1 MAGRKKAAPETV
13 EAEVVNEVAVAQPEK
28 MEFRLINPTEDG
40 FLRVIKWNKEELE
53 AAVRHK
59 IAAYQNVVYT
69 EDNMKQ
75 AKADRAELNK
85 LTKAIEERRK
95 MVKKIINEPY
105 EVFEAELKEIL
116 ALIQEPV
123 GIIDRQVK
131 AFEDQQKEEK
141 KKNIRSAYDE
151 VIGDLG
157 QVLPFEKVFDSRYLN
172 QTYKLTTA
180 QSDIK
185 EKVEK
190 VRTDL
195 ETIDSLESKYKLN
208 AKDVYIK
215 TLDLSKALAENKRL
229 SDLEEKLEAEKRRKA
244 EEEAERK
251 RLAEERKKAEEEK
264 AKAEEEKRKALGD
277 QRKAEEEIHTKEA
290 AASVENLPFDVS
302 RSGNSVSESQATV
315 IKQPENVIKGQENG
329 AESALNVSSGAENG
343 TLPWESGSGP
353 VSAMGRAIQST
364 EQQAFAAAIDPFA
377 QQQTAEPPK
386 VEEKRYKTRFYA
398 KGTRAQLEML
408 IQFMNDNGI
417 EYGRI
422 KA

>member
-1 MAGRKKAAPETV
+1 MAGRKKA
-13 EAEVVNEVAVAQPEK
+13 EASAAESQAVSEAAVTQTGN

-53 AAVRHK
+53 AAVKQK
-59 IAAYQNVVYT
+59 IASYENVVYT
-69 EDNMKQ
+69 EDNLKQ

-105 EVFEAELKEIL
+105 ETFESELKEIL
-116 ALIQEPV
+116 ALIQKPV
-123 GIIDRQVK
+123 KMIDKQVK
-131 AFEDQQKEEK
+131 AFEDLQKEEK
-141 KKNIRSAYDE
+141 KKSIQAAYDE
-151 VIGDLG
+151 VIGDLAEI
-157 QVLPFEKVFDSRYLN
+157 LPFDRVFDSRYLN
-172 QTYKLTTA
+172 QTYKLATA
-180 QSDIK
+180 QADVK
-185 EKVEK
+185 AKVGK

-251 RLAEERKKAEEEK
+251 RLAEKRRKEAEEK
-264 AKAEEEKRKALGD
+264 ARLAEEQKKAQED
-277 QRKAEEEIHTKEA
+277 QRKAVQE
-290 AASVENLPFDVS
+290 
-302 RSGNSVSESQATV
+302 SVS
-315 IKQPENVIKGQENG
+315 KQTENVIGRIENVIESQENG
-329 AESALNVSSGAENG
+329 TKSSKNVSNGSENG

-353 VSAMGRAIQST
+353 VPAAGTTIQNA
-364 EQQAFAAAIDPFA
+364 EKQADAAVDPFTN
-377 QQQTAEPPK
+377 QETEERPK
-386 VEEKRYKTRFYA
+386 VQKKRYQTRFYA
-398 KGTRAQLEML
+398 KGTREQLEGL
-408 IQFMNDNGI
+408 IQFMNDNSI

>member
-1 MAGRKKAAPETV
+1 MAGRKNEAPETV
-13 EAEVVNEVAVAQPEK
+13 EAEVVSEVTVAQPAK

-53 AAVRHK
+53 AAVRQK
-59 IAAYQNVVYT
+59 MANYENVVYT

-75 AKADRAELNK
+75 AKADRAELNGLIK
-85 LTKAIEERRK
+85 DIEDRRK
-95 MVKKIINEPY
+95 IVKKIINEPY
-105 EVFEAELKEIL
+105 ILFEAELKDIL

-123 GIIDRQVK
+123 GLIDKQVK

-141 KKNIRSAYDE
+141 KSKIRAAYDE
-151 VIGDLG
+151 VIGDLES
-157 QVLPFEKVFDSRYLN
+157 VLPFDKVFDNRYLN
-172 QTYKLTTA
+172 QTYKLATA
-180 QSDIK
+180 QADIK
-185 EKVEK
+185 SKVEK

-251 RLAEERKKAEEEK
+251 RQAEERRKAAEER
-264 AKAEEEKRKALGD
+264 ARIAEE
-277 QRKAEEEIHTKEA
+277 QRKAQEA
-290 AASVENLPFDVS
+290 QRRAAQE
-302 RSGNSVSESQATV
+302 SVSKQPESV
-315 IKQPENVIKGQENG
+315 NEQPENVIEGQKNG
-329 AESALNVSSGAENG
+329 TEPAQSVSSGAENG
-343 TLPWESGSGP
+343 TQAPMAAVDP
-353 VSAMGRAIQST
+353 FTQ
-364 EQQAFAAAIDPFA
+364 QQAPE
-377 QQQTAEPPK
+377 QPK
-386 VEEKRYKTRFYA
+386 VEEKRYQTRFYA
-398 KGTRAQLEML
+398 KGTRYQLEEL
-408 IQFMNDNGI
+408 IRFMNENGI

>member
-85 LTKAIEERRK
+85 LTKVIEERRK

-105 EVFEAELKEIL
+105 DVFESELKEIL

-123 GIIDRQVK
+123 GIIDKQVK
-131 AFEDQQKEEK
+131 AFEDQQRDEK
-141 KKNIRSAYDE
+141 KKSIQKSYDE
-151 VIGDLG
+151 VIGDLADA
-157 QVLPFEKVFDSRYLN
+157 LHFEKVFDSRYLN
-172 QTYKLTTA
+172 QTYKLATA
-180 QSDIK
+180 QDEVK
-185 EKVEK
+185 AKVEK

-195 ETIDSLESKYKLN
+195 ETIDRLESKYKLN

-251 RLAEERKKAEEEK
+251 RLVEERRKATEEK
-264 AKAEEEKRKALGD
+264 AKAEEEQRKALEV
-277 QRKAEEEIHTKEA
+277 QKKTAQK
-290 AASVENLPFDVS
+290 
-302 RSGNSVSESQATV
+302 SVSKQAEIVTE
-315 IKQPENVIKGQENG
+315 QLENVIESQENVTEPAPNVSNG
-329 AESALNVSSGAENG
+329 AESRM
-343 TLPWESGSGP
+343 LPWENGSEPAAAGT
-353 VSAMGRAIQST
+353 IQSG
-364 EQQAFAAAIDPFA
+364 QQASMAVDPF
-377 QQQTAEPPK
+377 EPK
-386 VEEKRYKTRFYA
+386 QEEKRYRTKFCA
-398 KGTRAQLEML
+398 VGTRAQLQEL
-408 IQFMNDNGI
+408 IQFMNENNI

-422 KA
+422 K

>member
-13 EAEVVNEVAVAQPEK
+13 EAEVVSEVAVTQQEK

-59 IAAYQNVVYT
+59 ISAYQNVVYT

-75 AKADRAELNK
+75 AKEDRAELNR
-85 LTKAIEERRK
+85 LAKAIEERRK

-105 EVFEAELKEIL
+105 DVFEAELKEVL

-141 KKNIRSAYDE
+141 KKRIRSAYDE

-172 QTYKLTTA
+172 QTYKLATA
-180 QSDIK
+180 QADIK
-185 EKVEK
+185 AKVEK

-208 AKDVYIK
+208 AKDVYIR

-229 SDLEEKLEAEKRRKA
+229 SDLEEKLEAERRRKA

-251 RLAEERKKAEEEK
+251 RLAEERRKAAEER
-264 AKAEEEKRKALGD
+264 ARLAEEQRKAQEA
-277 QRKAEEEIHTKEA
+277 QRKAEQEA
-290 AASVENLPFDVS
+290 IDRQQESVMKPAESVANEVEK
-302 RSGNSVSESQATV
+302 VSESQESVSVQKA
-315 IKQPENVIKGQENG
+315 EMGKG
-329 AESALNVSSGAENG
+329 
-343 TLPWESGSGP
+343 
-353 VSAMGRAIQST
+353 IQNA
-364 EQQAFAAAIDPFA
+364 EQQAHVAAVDPF
-377 QQQTAEPPK
+377 EPK
-386 VEEKRYKTRFYA
+386 QKEKKYSIKFRA
-398 KGTRAQLEML
+398 VGTREQLQKLVQYMDENN
-408 IQFMNDNGI
+408 IK
-417 EYGRI
+417 YGRI
-422 KA
+422 

>member
-1 MAGRKKAAPETV
+1 MAGRKKTTPETV
-13 EAEVVNEVAVAQPEK
+13 EAEVVNEVAVARPAK

-53 AAVRHK
+53 AAVRQK
-59 IAAYQNVVYT
+59 IAAYENIVYT
-69 EDNMKQ
+69 EDNIKQ

-85 LTKAIEERRK
+85 LVTAIEERRK
-95 MVKKIINEPY
+95 KMKKIINEPY
-105 EVFEAELKEIL
+105 ETFEAELKEVL

-123 GIIDRQVK
+123 GIIDKQVK

-141 KKNIRSAYDE
+141 KAKIRAAYDE
-151 VIGDLG
+151 AIGDLAS
-157 QVLPFEKVFDSRYLN
+157 VLPFEKVFDSRYLN
-172 QTYKLTTA
+172 QTYKLVTA
-180 QSDIK
+180 QTDIK
-185 EKVEK
+185 SKVEK

-251 RLAEERKKAEEEK
+251 RQAEERRKEAEERARLAEE
-264 AKAEEEKRKALGD
+264 
-277 QRKAEEEIHTKEA
+277 QRKAQEA
-290 AASVENLPFDVS
+290 QRKAAQESV
-302 RSGNSVSESQATV
+302 RKQSESV
-315 IKQPENVIKGQENG
+315 NEQPENVIESQKNG
-329 AESALNVSSGAENG
+329 AEPAQSVSSVAENG
-343 TLPWESGSGP
+343 T
-353 VSAMGRAIQST
+353 
-364 EQQAFAAAIDPFA
+364 QASMAAVDPFTQQPVPEQPKA
-377 QQQTAEPPK
+377 Q
-386 VEEKRYKTRFYA
+386 EKRYQTRFYA
-398 KGTRAQLEML
+398 RGTREQLEKL
-408 IQFMNDNGI
+408 IQFMNENGI

>member
-1 MAGRKKAAPETV
+1 MAGRKKAAPATV
-13 EAEVVNEVAVAQPEK
+13 DAEVVSEVAVTQPEK

-53 AAVRHK
+53 AAVRQK
-59 IAAYQNVVYT
+59 IAEYQNVVYT

-105 EVFEAELKEIL
+105 DVFEAELKEIL

-141 KKNIRSAYDE
+141 KKSIQKSYDE
-151 VIGDLG
+151 VIGDLAE
-157 QVLPFEKVFDSRYLN
+157 VLPFERVFDIRYLN
-172 QTYKLTTA
+172 QTYKLATA
-180 QSDIK
+180 QAEVK
-185 EKVEK
+185 AKVEK

-244 EEEAERK
+244 QEEAERK
-251 RLAEERKKAEEEK
+251 RLAEERRKAEEER
-264 AKAEEEKRKALGD
+264 AKAEEEQRKALEA
-277 QRKAEEEIHTKEA
+277 QKRAEQES
-290 AASVENLPFDVS
+290 ASKQAENVAEPAKNVI
-302 RSGNSVSESQATV
+302 ESQ
-315 IKQPENVIKGQENG
+315 
-329 AESALNVSSGAENG
+329 ESVTEPAQNVSNGAENG
-343 TLPWESGSGP
+343 TEP
-353 VSAMGRAIQST
+353 SAAGAIQST
-364 EQQAFAAAIDPFA
+364 EQQASVAVDPF
-377 QQQTAEPPK
+377 EPK
-386 VEEKRYKTRFYA
+386 QEEKRYRTKFCA
-398 KGTRAQLEML
+398 VGTRAQLQKL
-408 IQFMNDNGI
+408 IEFMNENNI

-422 KA
+422 K